1 MIIPSWDLQASS
13 QTSGNMNQLSQV
25 GVDTSAWYHA
35 PVSRCTSMECLIAAG
50 EYNQTELFYSDN
62 LNYVDW
68 GKFLQPWLF
77 RSEFSLDQIH
87 GRHVFL
93 KTNGVTSKA
102 DVYLNGKE
110 IADKTV
116 QSGAYGGHTYDVTSV
131 VERKNALLIRAY
143 PTDYNYDFALGYV
156 DWNPYPP
163 DNGTGVWRNV
173 EIKQTGP
180 VAIGPLYITTD
191 FDLPVGSSP
200 AQISL
205 KTTARNLENTACT
218 FTATARVAPDASNRT
233 SDEPTNWTQSVT
245 LGPMEAREITL
256 TTTIDN
262 PAFWWPY
269 HWGDQPLYN
278 ADLDIFVDGSVS
290 DSEHGTFGIR
300 KVTRTLNQYND
311 TLLTVNGHHFQSRG
325 GGYSPNMFLRWDSEH
340 FATIVRYMLDM
351 GLNTLRLEGKM
362 EQPELYEIAARM
374 GLMVMPG
381 WECCDKWEA
390 WAYNDELSVSP
401 VPVWDEN
408 DYYTANSSMKHE
420 AAMIQNH
427 PSLLAFLVGSDF
439 WPNTRATNLYVDAL
453 DDASWQN
460 PIICSAAKRGYPER
474 LGPSGLKMAGPY
486 DWVPPNYWYD
496 TEPSEDRLG
505 AAFGFGS
512 ELGSGVGTPEIGS
525 LRKFLNQTEMDK
537 LWQEPNANLFHM
549 STNVSSFYDRT
560 IYNNALWTR
569 YGPPTSLDDYLLKAQ
584 IMDYEATRSEFEA
597 YSAQWNATRP
607 ATGVI
612 YWMLNNAWPSLH
624 WNLFDFYLHSGGAYF
639 GTKIG
644 SRQEHVAYDY
654 VQRSVWLINHSV
666 QKTGRRSIEVET
678 LSLDG
683 KPLTR
688 NTLTVDTEPNSSREI
703 SKVASLENQSDVVF
717 LRLLL
722 KDDRDAVLSR
732 NVYWIAPNIDK
743 LDWANSTWYVTPVTK
758 YADYKSLQNLKPADV
773 SVTLAKQNGPCDRLV
788 AHVKNHSDVPA
799 FFIRLNLVDSDGDDI
814 VPVVWSDNFVTLWP
828 GEQIQLEASH
838 YGQVGNVAVGV
849 SGGNIQA
856 NTVWL

>member
-1 MIIPSWDLQASS
+1 
-13 QTSGNMNQLSQV
+13 
-25 GVDTSAWYHA
+25 
-35 PVSRCTSMECLIAAG
+35 MECLIAAG
-50 EYNQTELFYSDN
+50 EYNQTDLFYSDN
-62 LNYVDW
+62 LNHVDW

-77 RSEFSLDQIH
+77 RSEFSLDQTQ

-110 IADKTV
+110 IADKTT

-131 VERKNALLIRAY
+131 VESKNALLIRAY

-180 VAIGPLYITTD
+180 VAIGPLYITTN

-200 AQISL
+200 AQIAL

-218 FTATARVAPDASNRT
+218 FTATARVAFDASGCK
-233 SDEPTNWTQSVT
+233 SDAPASWTQSVS

-278 ADLDIFVDGSVS
+278 ADLEISVDGSVS

-311 TLLTVNGHHFQSRG
+311 TLLTLNGYHFQPRG

-340 FATIVRYMLDM
+340 FKSIVRYMLDM

-420 AAMIQNH
+420 AAMIQNY

-496 TEPSEDRLG
+496 REPSEDRLG

-549 STNVSSFYDRT
+549 STNMSSFYDRT
-560 IYNNALWTR
+560 IYNNALWAR
-569 YGPPTSLDDYLLKAQ
+569 YGAPTSLDDYLLKAQ

-597 YSAQWNATRP
+597 YSAQWNATRS

-624 WNLFDFYLHSGGAYF
+624 WNLFDFYLHPGGAYF
-639 GTKIG
+639 GTKVG

-654 VQRSVWLINHSV
+654 VHRSVWLINHSIK
-666 QKTGRRSIEVET
+666 KTGRRSIEVET

-683 KPLTR
+683 KPLAR

-703 SKVASLENQSDVVF
+703 GKVAGHGNQGDVVF

-743 LDWANSTWYVTPVTK
+743 LDWANSTWYVTPVTN

-773 SVTLAKQNGPCDRLV
+773 SVTLAKQNGHCDRLV

-838 YGQVGNVAVGV
+838 YGQAGNVAVKV

-856 NTVWL
+856 DTVWL